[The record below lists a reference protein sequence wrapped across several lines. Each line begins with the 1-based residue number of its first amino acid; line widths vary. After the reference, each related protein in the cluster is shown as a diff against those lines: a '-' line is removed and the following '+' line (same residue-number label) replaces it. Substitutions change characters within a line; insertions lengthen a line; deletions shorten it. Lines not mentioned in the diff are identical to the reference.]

1 MGQVEQYR
9 DDHFVVAWSDGS
21 VAGVARLRGLHWT
34 RLGDEG
40 FAQSRLETERSF
52 AIPLVPVLRCVQ
64 STNKIAQCKD
74 THSTT
79 SLLWW
84 LGLCGAQQ
92 WSGGQAHGTTAARFG
107 RATQR
112 GDDGQA
118 NNFPLKRSWCRSLR
132 IGRRS
137 KTSSGSRST
146 PSAVG
151 VVGCAEPRLTTS
163 GTRTSM
169 RLDVSG

>member
-21 VAGVARLRGLHWT
+21 VAGVARARGLRWT
-34 RLGDEG
+34 RLDDEG
-40 FAQSRLETERSF
+40 FAQSRLEMERSF
-52 AIPLVPVLRCVQ
+52 AIPLVSVLRCVQ
-64 STNKIAQCKD
+64 STNKIAQG

-118 NNFPLKRSWCRSLR
+118 NNFPLKRSWCRSLG

-137 KTSSGSRST
+137 KTSSGSRNT
-146 PSAVG
+146 TSAVG
-151 VVGCAEPRLTTS
+151 VVGCAEPRMTTS

>member
-21 VAGVARLRGLHWT
+21 VAGVARARGLRWT
-34 RLGDEG
+34 RLDDEG
-40 FAQSRLETERSF
+40 FAQSRLEMERSF
-52 AIPLVPVLRCVQ
+52 AIPLVSVLRCVQ
-64 STNKIAQCKD
+64 STNKIAQCKG

-92 WSGGQAHGTTAARFG
+92 WSGAHAQGTTAARFG

-118 NNFPLKRSWCRSLR
+118 NHFPLKRSWCRSLG

-137 KTSSGSRST
+137 KTSSGSRNT
-146 PSAVG
+146 TSAVG
-151 VVGCAEPRLTTS
+151 VVGCAEPRMTTS